1 MKKLSTIVVAMSLL
15 SCGAAYGWRAPL
27 RDLPN
32 GISLET
38 ASAAEQKG
46 DIARA
51 HNDYLSAI
59 AYYQRALRASGADA
73 QLYNKMGIAQL
84 ALKEYGPAR
93 KSFQEAIKTDPHDAN
108 ALNNLGALLC
118 IQKKYKPAVTELRQA
133 LELDEA
139 NASYH
144 VNMAEAWM
152 GLNDMDRAMNEYARA
167 MELDPDVFD
176 LENGGVVAQ
185 LRTPEQIARTDFL
198 IAKLYARRGNME
210 GALDYLHRAKVGHY
224 SQLSDVY
231 TDKEFA
237 GLWKDPRLQTIVK
250 PQEKP

>member
-1 MKKLSTIVVAMSLL
+1 M
-15 SCGAAYGWRAPL
+15 
-27 RDLPN
+27 RDLPK

-51 HNDYLSAI
+51 HEDFQSAI
-59 AYYQRALRASGADA
+59 AYYQRALRVSGADA
-73 QLYNKMGIAQL
+73 QLYNKLGIAQL
-84 ALKEYGPAR
+84 SLKEFGPAR

-108 ALNNLGALLC
+108 ALNNLGALMC
-118 IQKKYKPAVTELRQA
+118 IQKKYKPALTDLRQA

-144 VNMAEAWM
+144 VNMAEAWV
-152 GLNDMDRAMNEYARA
+152 GLNEIDRAMNEYARA

-176 LENGGVVAQ
+176 SGNGGMIAQ
-185 LRTPEQIARTDFL
+185 LRTADQIARTDFL
-198 IAKLYARRGNME
+198 IAKLYAQRGNVE
-210 GALDYLHRAKVGHY
+210 GALDYLHRAKDGHY
-224 SQLSDVY
+224 PQMSDVY

-237 GLWKDPRLQTIVK
+237 SLWKDPRLQTIVK
-250 PQEKP
+250 P